1 MTLRKKLI
9 VGMTALVAVSV
20 LASCGSKQDKEEDG
34 VVKVGILQYME
45 HKSLDA
51 AREGFVEELEA
62 AGFEE
67 GSSMSLTVLNS
78 QGDQANLKSMSEKLV
93 KEKNEVILSIATPA
107 TVSLA
112 NETQDIPILFTAV
125 TDAVSA
131 GIVASNDAPGG
142 NITGTS
148 DMVPIEEQANL
159 LLSIVPE
166 AKKIGIIYNSS
177 EENSVIQGDLAKK
190 AFESA
195 GVEVKIATVT
205 STNDVQQ
212 VMTSLAKDVDGV
224 YVPTDNTLANTMETV
239 GEIAK
244 EKKLPIVA
252 GSTEQVEVGGLAT
265 YGIDYKELGH
275 QTGKL
280 AVKIL
285 KGEAEP
291 KDLAVETSTELKLVV
306 NEDMAKALG
315 IDPASITL
323 DK

>member
-34 VVKVGILQYME
+34 AVKVGILQYME

-67 GSSMSLTVLNS
+67 GRSMSLTVLNS

-131 GIVASNDAPGG
+131 GIVASNEAPGG

-224 YVPTDNTLANTMETV
+224 YIPTDNTLANTMETV